1 MIAVEA
7 LDMAVFSRLGAN
19 QNFVRQWVEQILKLL
34 FLLVGYFD
42 SQEQVYLS
50 SVVHIGK
57 KFDNEDNKKVEEALK
72 EGVDLV
78 KLLPPDYNNRKA
90 SNGKG

>member
-34 FLLVGYFD
+34 FLLVGNFD
-42 SQEQVYLS
+42 SQEQVYLNT
-50 SVVHIGK
+50 VVHVGK
-57 KFDNEDNKKVEEALK
+57 QFDTEDNKDSDEALK
-72 EGVDLV
+72 VGVDLF
-78 KLLPPDYNNRKA
+78 KLLPLD
-90 SNGKG
+90 